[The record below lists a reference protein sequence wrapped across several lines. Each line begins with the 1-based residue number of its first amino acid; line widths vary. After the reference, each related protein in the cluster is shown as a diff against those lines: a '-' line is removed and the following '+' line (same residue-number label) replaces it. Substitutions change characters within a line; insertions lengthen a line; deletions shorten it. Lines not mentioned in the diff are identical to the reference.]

1 MPRPFPVL
9 PRGKPTR
16 KRAATLLLACP
27 KLSPEWELSALSALM
42 KPRTMRIFQHQSGEQ
57 IWPDPADGVVEEV
70 AAEVQHR
77 LNFRVPLSLHAAGD
91 YHLVAE
97 VPREQLEEAKAFLAA
112 LTLRLPGL
120 WFRLGKLLLRDGKFF
135 RREQGYKLR
144 LVPATNVHLRRDLR
158 AAMKGLL

>member
-1 MPRPFPVL
+1 MGRPFPVL

-16 KRAATLLLACP
+16 KRAATILLACP

-42 KPRTMRIFQHQSGEQ
+42 KPKTMRIFQHQSGEQ
-57 IWPDPADGVVEEV
+57 RWPDHADSVVDEV
-70 AAEVQHR
+70 SREVEQR
-77 LNFRVPLSLHAAGD
+77 LAFRLPLSLHAQGD

-97 VPREQLEEAKAFLAA
+97 VSREQLEEAKAFLAA
-112 LTLRLPGL
+112 LTVRLPGL

-135 RREQGYKLR
+135 RREQGYKLKI
-144 LVPATNVHLRRDLR
+144 VPASNVHLRRDVR